1 MKISKK
7 RLELLVNEIDSIK
20 DVVSAKDG
28 EIKILKEVVLEL
40 KKCNDIL
47 LKENLQFKEKLG
59 LQRYN

>member
-7 RLELLVNEIDSIK
+7 SLELLVNEIDSIK
-20 DVVSAKDG
+20 DIVSAKDG

>member
-20 DVVSAKDG
+20 DIVSAKDG